1 MSTKKFDFP
10 FYDCETK
17 LKDKVFLRQPKGND
31 WKDYTWGE
39 VGLTARKLATGL
51 KSLGLK
57 EKSHIGLVSK
67 NCSEWIIA
75 DLAITMA
82 GYVSVP
88 FFPTL
93 KSNEMNHLIE
103 FGDVEALFVGK
114 LEGNWDEMK
123 KGIDTENLPIIAF
136 PHYEGNSKV
145 DEGYQWHDY
154 INKSE
159 PQTENYYPAVDD
171 VWTIIFT
178 SGTTGASKGAVIKY
192 QSLMNTREIHE
203 AYNPLAI
210 DVGGDNRFIS
220 YLPLI
225 LFFRRRQ
232 TI

>member
-1 MSTKKFDFP
+1 MGRGRFNCQKTSNWIKKS
-10 FYDCETK
+10 
-17 LKDKVFLRQPKGND
+17 RPK
-31 WKDYTWGE
+31 
-39 VGLTARKLATGL
+39 RKE
-51 KSLGLK
+51 SYRF
-57 EKSHIGLVSK
+57 SFK

-145 DEGYQWHDY
+145 DEGYQWHDF
-154 INKSE
+154 INKFE

-178 SGTTGASKGAVIKY
+178 SGTTGASKGVL
-192 QSLMNTREIHE
+192 SSTNL
-203 AYNPLAI
+203 
-210 DVGGDNRFIS
+210 
-220 YLPLI
+220 
-225 LFFRRRQ
+225 
-232 TI
+232 